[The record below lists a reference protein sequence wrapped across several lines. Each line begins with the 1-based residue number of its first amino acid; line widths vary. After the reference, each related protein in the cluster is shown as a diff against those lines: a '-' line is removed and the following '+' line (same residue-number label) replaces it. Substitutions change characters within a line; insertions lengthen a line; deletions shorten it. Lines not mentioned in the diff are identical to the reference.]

1 LFEQNEGA
9 GPGAVLHDSVDRFS
23 TGADKRLDSILMV
36 LWLHKLEDEESVMK
50 LTRRGFNGMVGA
62 ALLTETFAAAWPPL
76 SRAAMSAAPKI
87 PAESDR
93 LASLSLTEVS
103 GMIHARTV
111 TSTQLVKALLDR
123 INVYNPKV
131 NCYITVMGKE
141 ALAQAEVLDAE
152 QKAGK
157 FRGPLHGIPL
167 GLKDNIDTAGT
178 RTTAA
183 SPMFKDRVPTED
195 ADIVVRLKR
204 SGAIILGKLNLHEFA
219 LGCTGDISYF
229 GPSRNP
235 WALDHVTGGSSAG
248 SAAALSA
255 DLVYGALGTD
265 TGGSIRCP
273 SAWCGTVGLKP
284 TIGLVSIRGIIPCR
298 ASLDHCG
305 PMARTVEDCAL
316 MLGQMAGYDPIDVFS
331 VPSTPVDYVKEMH
344 QSVKGFCLG
353 TPASFY
359 DHVEPE
365 IEKAVKAA
373 LEVLIGLTAG
383 VTSSAPLWDGLPG
396 NGIGDTDFYH
406 HDLIAKYGLNYMP
419 LDRSRFARIDNP
431 PAGTKPATAADA
443 ARDHQLLATTRRLI
457 DSHFNGFD
465 LVVVPTTR
473 QNPAKINDSLAR
485 EAKASPSGEP
495 GGSDSKVYDWFAPG
509 GGCTNTSPFD
519 AYGIPAIS
527 VPCGFTSNGMPIG
540 LMIAGPH
547 FTEGKVL
554 ALAYAYQQATDWH
567 KRQPP
572 LTPDTVVPPIVEGNP
587 DAKPKDAKVPE
598 ESKESDK

>member
-1 LFEQNEGA
+1 M
-9 GPGAVLHDSVDRFS
+9 S
-23 TGADKRLDSILMV
+23 
-36 LWLHKLEDEESVMK
+36 K
-50 LTRRGFNGMVGA
+50 LTRRGFNGLIGT
-62 ALLTETFAAAWPPL
+62 ALLAETFTAAWPAL
-76 SRAAMSAAPKI
+76 AKATGKASADN
-87 PAESDR
+87 ED
-93 LASLSLTEVS
+93 LTTLNLTEVS
-103 GMIHARTV
+103 ERIHARTV

-123 INVYNPKV
+123 INIYNPKV

-141 ALAQAEVLDAE
+141 ALAQAAILDEE

-157 FRGPLHGIPL
+157 FRGPLHGIPI

-183 SPMFKDRVPTED
+183 SPMFRDRVPTED
-195 ADIVVRLKR
+195 ADIVVRLKK
-204 SGAIILGKLNLHEFA
+204 SGAVIMGKMNLHEFA

-229 GPSRNP
+229 GPARNP
-235 WALDHVTGGSSAG
+235 WALDHVTGGSSSG

-255 DLVYGALGTD
+255 DLVFGALGTD

-284 TIGLVSIRGIIPCR
+284 TMGLVSIRGIIPCR
-298 ASLDHCG
+298 ASVDHCG

-316 MLGQMAGYDPIDVFS
+316 MLGQMAGYDPLDIFS

-344 QSVKGFCLG
+344 QPVKSFRLG

-359 DHVEPE
+359 DHVEPD

-373 LEVLIGLTAG
+373 LEVLTGLTAG
-383 VTSSAPLWDGLPG
+383 ITSSAPLWDGLPG
-396 NGIGDTDFYH
+396 NGVGDTDFYH
-406 HDLIAKYGLNYMP
+406 HDLIEKYGLNYMP
-419 LDRSRFARIDNP
+419 IDRSRFARIDNP

-457 DSHFNGFD
+457 DSHFTNFD

-485 EAKASPSGEP
+485 EAKASPTGESG
-495 GGSDSKVYDWFAPG
+495 DNKVYDWFAPG

-527 VPCGFTSNGMPIG
+527 VPCGFTKEGMPIG

-547 FTEGKVL
+547 FAEGKVL

-567 KRQPP
+567 KRRPT
-572 LTPDTVVPPIVEGNP
+572 LTADTPVPPIIEGKP
-587 DAKPKDAKVPE
+587 DAKPGEAKSSDEEKKDE
-598 ESKESDK
+598 N